1 MNQIGFVLLT
11 HANPPQIK
19 RLVSRLNT
27 MFDAPPIVI
36 HHDFGKCPLPEEF
49 LPSNVSFVRPHF
61 QTGWA
66 AFSVVLA
73 NLRGLELLFA
83 RPDAPEW
90 AVVLSGT
97 HYPTKPA
104 ARIVQEL
111 IEGGFD
117 AHIDARPIGRE
128 YQQTNWHRMYY
139 QRHCVKHFTFAS
151 FDKRLRPKTRTL
163 SLPRRLGDRL
173 LPFHAGLRPFG
184 GSQWFSISRRAA
196 EYMAAFQATPNAAAL
211 ARHYRNIP
219 FSEEAYF
226 QTALCNNSE
235 LKLNLNNWLY
245 LDWSEE
251 KFHPK
256 TLTLADLPALQSSS
270 THFAR
275 KFDPDQS
282 AALLDAL
289 DEIID
294 RDTESSIRAQAEP
307 TPAAEKASLL

>member
-36 HHDFGKCPLPEEF
+36 HHDFGKCRLPEDF
-49 LPSNVSFVRPHF
+49 LPGNVTFVRPHLE
-61 QTGWA
+61 TSWA
-66 AFSVVLA
+66 AFSVVQA
-73 NLRGLELLFA
+73 TLRGLELLFA
-83 RPDAPEW
+83 RSDAPEW

-97 HYPTKPA
+97 HYPTKSA
-104 ARIVQEL
+104 ARIVRDL
-111 IEGGFD
+111 TEGGFD
-117 AHIDARPIGRE
+117 AHVDARPIGRE
-128 YQQTNWHRMYY
+128 YQQTTWHRMHY
-139 QRHCVKHFTFAS
+139 QRHCVKHFAFAL
-151 FDKRLRPKTRTL
+151 FDKRLRPKTRNL
-163 SLPRRLGDRL
+163 ALPPRLGDRL

-196 EYMAAFQATPNAAAL
+196 EYIAAFEATRDAAAL

-226 QTALCNNSE
+226 QTALCSNPA
-235 LKLNLNNWLY
+235 LTLNFNNWLY

-251 KFHPK
+251 KPHPK
-256 TLTLADLPALQSSS
+256 TLTLADLPALQSSA

-275 KFDPDQS
+275 KFDPDES
-282 AALLDAL
+282 ATLLDAL
-289 DEIID
+289 DNIID
-294 RDTESSIRAQAEP
+294 GNFAPNSTLHKEAV
-307 TPAAEKASLL
+307 SL